1 MLAWRICRR
10 AFADLSGEGA
20 RRLGGRWNSPDRGV
34 VYAADAAALAVLKVR
49 VHLDLDWSLLPADS
63 VLVAIDFDALS
74 VERVETPP
82 SDMTAFGD
90 AWIAAGRSAVLS
102 VPSVIVPE
110 SRNLLLNPAHREAG
124 RATIAAIRPFAFD
137 GRLWRP
143 A

>member
-1 MLAWRICRR
+1 M
-10 AFADLSGEGA
+10 
-20 RRLGGRWNSPDRGV
+20 
-34 VYAADAAALAVLKVR
+34 
-49 VHLDLDWSLLPADS
+49 
-63 VLVAIDFDALS
+63 LVAIDFDALS

-90 AWIAAGRSAVLS
+90 AWITAGRSAVLS